1 MAQTRNRTWYNK
13 NGRDVGMGTWPLGFE
28 LLSFCYDCLRCDD
41 FSLVRFWAGR
51 PSPFTLA
58 FDNSALTPVAIF
70 AESTLYRAAVRARFE
85 LFSSD
90 CLSGTGGTGDSG
102 TSPLFQRECPSP
114 TNAILPKPARD
125 PSSFL
130 ALFELTHSRQTT

>member
-1 MAQTRNRTWYNK
+1 MAAGTPSGIWRKSGANMESNVVKK
-13 NGRDVGMGTWPLGFE
+13 NGREGGMGTWPLGIE

-70 AESTLYRAAVRARFE
+70 AESTLYRADLRARFE
-85 LFSSD
+85 FFSSD
-90 CLSGTGGTGDSG
+90 CLG
-102 TSPLFQRECPSP
+102 L
-114 TNAILPKPARD
+114 
-125 PSSFL
+125 
-130 ALFELTHSRQTT
+130 